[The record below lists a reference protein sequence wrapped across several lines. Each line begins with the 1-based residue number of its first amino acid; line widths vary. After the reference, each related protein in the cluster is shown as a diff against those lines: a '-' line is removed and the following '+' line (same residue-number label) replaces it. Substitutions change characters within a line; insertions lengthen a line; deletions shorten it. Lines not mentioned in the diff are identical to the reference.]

1 MRNED
6 QGSFE
11 HLSGRLS
18 RHLLLLSSSSVRWVQ
33 RPKLVLVLSSPYSV
47 RWVQTLQRPGQVVV
61 LFSSVRWAQRPGQVV
76 LTAAVASSCSDTM
89 RGESTFRLKIFSNL
103 LDIKDN

>member
-1 MRNED
+1 M
-6 QGSFE
+6 
-11 HLSGRLS
+11 
-18 RHLLLLSSSSVRWVQ
+18 LLSSSSVRWVQ

-89 RGESTFRLKIFSNL
+89 RGESTLRFGSKGSFLNL